1 MKKLNG
7 MGYRRYTIVLVV
19 LQLLLAI
26 TLFALMWTIFRTLMV
41 ITAINLG
48 VLAVLEIVYLVFY
61 INRTNRDLARFFDAF
76 RFQDGTVSF
85 AVPEKQKK
93 FSALYR
99 SFEHLLGEFRQ
110 VRASMEIEKH
120 FYLGALNHIG
130 MGLIVVTADGTIKF
144 SNRAIQRMAET
155 GVIDNLAYLDKLK
168 PGLGATIMQ
177 MSPNSKELVKVV
189 LYNEVV
195 QLSVRCSVF
204 RMENDLY
211 RIISFQDIKYEIEKN
226 EAEAWQKLIR
236 ILTHEIMN
244 SVSPVTLTSSGII
257 QMLEKDGQ
265 PRDISEID
273 NTVLNNVLTG
283 LQAIR
288 KRSRGLASFVENY
301 NAINHLPQP
310 VMTLIT
316 ISVLFGHIEMLMKE
330 EFQRSNVV
338 FESRIA
344 PLSLVLHAD
353 ERLVGQILINLLRN
367 ALQALD
373 QVQDKHLR
381 LSAFQ
386 MDEQVRISVT
396 DNGKGIPPELLDS
409 VFVPFYTTRSEGSGI
424 GLSLSR
430 EIMKLH
436 GGGIRVHS
444 EPGRETTFTLLF

>member
-1 MKKLNG
+1 
-7 MGYRRYTIVLVV
+7 MGYRRFRIVLVL
-19 LQLLLAI
+19 LQLLLAL
-26 TLFALMWTIFRTLMV
+26 TMLALMWTIFRSGMV
-41 ITAINLG
+41 ITSIN
-48 VLAVLEIVYLVFY
+48 LAVLAILEIIYLIHY
-61 INRTNRDLARFFDAF
+61 INRTDRDLARFFDAF

-85 AVPEKQKK
+85 AIREKHKK
-93 FSALYR
+93 YSALYS
-99 SFEHLLGEFRQ
+99 SFEQLLEEFRLL
-110 VRASMEIEKH
+110 RASLETDKH

-130 MGLIVVTADGTIKF
+130 MGLIIVSPAGSVKF
-144 SNRAIQRMAET
+144 SNSAIQRMVESSH
-155 GVIDNLAYLDKLK
+155 IDNLQNLDKLK
-168 PGLGATIMQ
+168 PGLGSLILQ

-195 QLSVRCSVF
+195 QLSVRCSMF

-244 SVSPVTLTSSGII
+244 SVSPITLTSSGII
-257 QMLEKDGQ
+257 QILEKNGH

-273 NTVLNNVLTG
+273 NIMVKNALSG

-288 KRSRGLASFVENY
+288 KRSRGLASFVESY

-310 VMTLIT
+310 VMTLIP
-316 ISVLFGHIEMLMKE
+316 VKGLFDHIEMLMKE
-330 EFQRSNVV
+330 EFQRNNVIFESNV
-338 FESRIA
+338 A
-344 PLSLVLHAD
+344 PPSLVLHAD
-353 ERLVGQILINLLRN
+353 ERLIGQILINLLRN
-367 ALQALD
+367 ALQAMD
-373 QVQDKHLR
+373 QVADKR
-381 LSAFQ
+381 IRVSSFQ

-409 VFVPFYTTRSEGSGI
+409 VFVPFYTTRNEGSGI

-444 EPGRETTFTLLF
+444 EPGRETTFTLIF

>member
-1 MKKLNG
+1 
-7 MGYRRYTIVLVV
+7 MGYRRFIVVLVI
-19 LQLLLAI
+19 LQLLLAL
-26 TLFALMWTIFRTLMV
+26 TLFALMWTIFRSHMV
-41 ITAINLG
+41 ITAVNLA
-48 VLAVLEIVYLVFY
+48 VLAVLQLVHLIYY

-85 AVPEKQKK
+85 TREKQKK
-93 FSALYR
+93 FSVLYR
-99 SFEHLLGEFRQ
+99 SFEKLLKEFRQ
-110 VRASMEIEKH
+110 LRSNLEAEKQ
-120 FYLGALNHIG
+120 FYLGSLNHIG
-130 MGLIVVTADGTIKF
+130 MGLIIVGPNGNVKF
-144 SNRAIQRMAET
+144 SNRAVQRMVESNHF
-155 GVIDNLAYLDKLK
+155 DNLYPFDKLK
-168 PGLGATIMQ
+168 PGMGETILH

-195 QLSVRCSVF
+195 QLSMRCSIF
-204 RMENDLY
+204 RMEDDLY

-244 SVSPVTLTSSGII
+244 SVSPITLTSSGLL
-257 QMLEKDGQ
+257 QMLEKGGH
-265 PRDISEID
+265 PLPPAEID
-273 NTVLNNVLTG
+273 DAVLNNLLTG

-288 KRSRGLASFVENY
+288 KRSKGLASFVENY
-301 NAINHLPQP
+301 NAVNHLPQP
-310 VMTLIT
+310 VMTRIP
-316 ISVLFGHIEMLMKE
+316 VHELFVHIEMLMKE
-330 EFQRSNVV
+330 DFQKNNVV

-344 PLSLVLHAD
+344 PASLVLYAD
-353 ERLVGQILINLLRN
+353 DRLIGQILINLLRN

-373 QVQDKHLR
+373 QATEKHIR

-409 VFVPFYTTRSEGSGI
+409 VFVPFYTTRSGGTGI

-444 EPGRETTFTLLF
+444 EPGRETTFTLIF